1 MKINKRLLSFFLAV
15 LMVFSTFG
23 ETVYA
28 LSSSNETGNRSVATE
43 LEGKV
48 EGNKEVFT
56 FDLSKFKSKES
67 VAPMTTKAMP
77 ARAPR
82 RAPIQWDTEV
92 NITTTGLNGKAFD
105 WTALPNKEF
114 KLIAK
119 WETTDGQKHEKEI
132 TTITDTSDKNQFAN
146 VGWPVDGTMK
156 GNASVVTNYN
166 GNIEVRIV
174 IVSAS
179 GIGGSGRLTF
189 DVTIKELAEPRVNV
203 EYIDPYGRPITD
215 PADLPSATDTMP
227 KVTADE
233 LTDVAIDLPKTSK
246 QINMRSSDDIDDD
259 ELHEAANGLTYK
271 VDGKEDEAVVTIGGK
286 EYKLDISQPSAK
298 EIGTIRMV
306 YQKDVIVPPTKDDG
320 SGEPV
325 DPAEGY
331 VRLTFDANEN
341 KQDGITGTHTAGDY
355 AGKQKSYIDVKQGV
369 NYDNANL
376 QAAIKALST
385 TGTKLVGTETKQ
397 YAQDAKN
404 PWTPAVP
411 NDTTA
416 VATATY
422 NAQYAKSAAEQVK
435 DLGGLDPVTIKV
447 WKNDTIDWSKGVAPK
462 TTNVNDKA
470 TVQQLLDNAKVTE
483 ITQPARTSDAQGK
496 FEGKLLVTFGDKST
510 LEVDKQWL
518 YVWEHIVTVDPN
530 STDPDVPKTEDDL
543 PSDKIKVLF
552 EPLANKGVK
561 SINTTGTTYAKKGT
575 VFQDKDFPQDIT
587 FEEGYKG
594 PVTWTPADHT
604 ITNTRPGFVKG
615 KGFIF
620 RASAT
625 QETTADIVK
634 KNGGLKGVDFAAW
647 VGDLEKLTDDTAK
660 SNFWKK
666 GVAANTTDNTKKAT
680 IDAALAEATVE
691 DTTAQ
696 KRTTDAKGTFPGTL
710 KVTFKD
716 GSVYEVEAA
725 QGQTPANTNI
735 EQKLYVYDKKDVVP
749 TDPTQ
754 PTPEDAVVV
763 TYKKGDGVTELQ
775 GTGKTLVKSG
785 ETLEAGDFPQAT
797 VDTANGY
804 KEPAAWTPEDKVVTE
819 NNKTFTA
826 TAEKETTAEK
836 VTKLGGLSPETIKVW
851 VKDPIDWSKGVKATK
866 DENKDKVAELLKD
879 AAVTDKTQ
887 PERTSAAAGEF
898 EGTLL
903 VTFKDTSTIEVP
915 KQMLIVSDDKVVDPA
930 DPGKLPD
937 DKIKVEFAKGEGVTA
952 IAEKN
957 LYVKPNT
964 TLVDADFPQATVD
977 TANGYKEPAA
987 WTPEDKVVTENNKT
1001 FTATATKKKAAE
1013 EITEAGGLKGVDLA
1027 AWVGDNLDANFW
1039 KKGAAL
1045 ADNVQDADGKLA
1057 ALLAGATV
1065 TDKSNRTT
1073 TAKGEYP
1080 GTLTVTFAD
1089 GSSLEV
1095 DQKLFVYNKK
1105 DDVPTDPTQPTPK
1118 DAVVVTY
1125 EKGDGVSEL
1134 KGTGKTLVKSGETLE
1149 AGDFPEA
1156 VVDKANGYKEPAT
1169 WTPEDKVVT
1178 EQNKEFTATATKNVP
1193 TTKNSEDYEPHYT
1206 DKSGKPG
1213 ETVEIAPPTFT
1224 KKGEQGTVPAP
1235 TDGDKK
1241 TTFTKNDPTK
1251 TNVTVDPN
1259 TGAITVNIPQD
1270 APVGSTITI
1279 PVDVT
1284 YPDGSNET
1292 VRVTVTVTNP
1302 DDKTKDPTI
1311 DQPYEGDKKITGK
1324 GEPESKIVVDL
1335 PDGTQV
1341 DGEVD
1346 KNGNWTVDVPV
1357 DNPLKAGDTI
1367 TAKQID
1373 KFGKEKTATTT
1384 VIAKAQPEPIPTPD
1398 YNPWWPIW
1406 FGSTKTEA
1414 KPEPKLLERH
1424 EEYIAGY
1431 PDGTVRPDGKITRAE
1446 VAAIFARLTEK
1457 HTLAEFVARF
1467 TDVKSTDWFAD
1478 SIMKLSGK
1486 DIITGYPDGT
1496 FKPNKSITRAEFAAI
1511 ASKYIKNPKAAD
1523 ETFSDVPMNHWAKD
1537 AIAMVKAEGWISGYT
1552 DGTFKPDAPITRAEA
1567 VSIVNRMFD
1576 RAADGEFVR
1585 EHRFEIKSFKDLVET
1600 HWAYYEIMEAV
1611 HTHDYE
1617 RIGTRAERWEKI
1629 VK

>member
-28 LSSSNETGNRSVATE
+28 LSSSNETENRSVATE

-48 EGNKEVFT
+48 EGDKEVFT
-56 FDLSKFKSKES
+56 FDLSEFKSKES

-82 RAPIQWDTEV
+82 RAPAQWDTEV
-92 NITTTGLNGKAFD
+92 NIETTGLNGKAFD

-119 WETTDGQKHEKEI
+119 WETTDGQKHQKEI
-132 TTITDTSDKNQFAN
+132 ATITDTSDAKQFVN

-166 GNIEVRIV
+166 GNIEVRVAI
-174 IVSAS
+174 IS
-179 GIGGSGRLTF
+179 GSGTGGSGRLTF
-189 DVTIKELAEPRVNV
+189 DIKLTELAEPRVNI
-203 EYIDPYGRPITD
+203 EYVDPYGRPITD
-215 PADLPSATDTMP
+215 PADLPAETDTMP
-227 KVTADE
+227 KVTAEE
-233 LTDVAIDLPKTSK
+233 LTDVEIELPKAK
-246 QINMRSSDDIDDD
+246 GQINMRNSGDIDDD
-259 ELHEAANGLTYK
+259 ELNTAEAGLTYK
-271 VDGKEDEAVVTIGGK
+271 VGGKVDSEKITIGGK
-286 EYKLDISQPSAK
+286 EYIVDISQPNAK
-298 EIGTIRMV
+298 EIGTIKMV
-306 YQKDVIVPPTKDDG
+306 YQKDVVIPPTKDDG
-320 SGEPV
+320 TGEPV

-341 KQDGITGTHTAGDY
+341 KADGITGTHTAGDY
-355 AGKQKSYIDVKQGV
+355 KGKQKSYIDVKQGV

-385 TGTKLVGTETKQ
+385 TGTKLVGTETKK

-411 NDTTA
+411 TDTTA
-416 VATATY
+416 VTTATY
-422 NAQYAKSAAEQVK
+422 NAQYAKSAAEQVTE
-435 DLGGLDPVTIKV
+435 LGGLKSVTIKV
-447 WKNDTIDWSKGVAPK
+447 WKGDKIVWADGVAPA
-462 TTNVNDKA
+462 TTNSDDSKL
-470 TVQQLLDNAKVTE
+470 VQGLLDNAKVTE
-483 ITQPARTSDAQGK
+483 KTNPARTSAEAGK
-496 FEGKLLVTFGDKST
+496 KEGTLLVTFEDGST
-510 LEVDKQWL
+510 LEVANQWL
-518 YVWEHIVTVDPN
+518 YVWEHIVKVDDPTDPN
-530 STDPDVPKTEDDL
+530 SPSVDDL
-543 PSDKIKVLF
+543 PKDKIEVKF
-552 EPLANKGVK
+552 LASTGVE
-561 SINTTGTTYAKKGT
+561 SITTTGKTYAKEGT
-575 VFQDKDFPQDIT
+575 VFQDTDFPQEKDIT
-587 FEEGYKG
+587 FKDGYKEQ
-594 PVTWTPADHT
+594 VTWTPAD
-604 ITNTRPGFVKG
+604 K
-615 KGFIF
+615 
-620 RASAT
+620 
-625 QETTADIVK
+625 
-634 KNGGLKGVDFAAW
+634 
-647 VGDLEKLTDDTAK
+647 
-660 SNFWKK
+660 
-666 GVAANTTDNTKKAT
+666 
-680 IDAALAEATVE
+680 
-691 DTTAQ
+691 
-696 KRTTDAKGTFPGTL
+696 
-710 KVTFKD
+710 KVTT
-716 GSVYEVEAA
+716 SSRA
-725 QGQTPANTNI
+725 
-735 EQKLYVYDKKDVVP
+735 YDKR
-749 TDPTQ
+749 
-754 PTPEDAVVV
+754 
-763 TYKKGDGVTELQ
+763 KGY
-775 GTGKTLVKSG
+775 
-785 ETLEAGDFPQAT
+785 FR
-797 VDTANGY
+797 
-804 KEPAAWTPEDKVVTE
+804 
-819 NNKTFTA
+819 FTA
-826 TAEKETTAEK
+826 TATLETTAEK

-937 DKIKVEFAKGEGVTA
+937 DKIKVEFAKGTGVTA

-1001 FTATATKKKAAE
+1001 FTATATK
-1013 EITEAGGLKGVDLA
+1013 
-1027 AWVGDNLDANFW
+1027 
-1039 KKGAAL
+1039 
-1045 ADNVQDADGKLA
+1045 
-1057 ALLAGATV
+1057 
-1065 TDKSNRTT
+1065 
-1073 TAKGEYP
+1073 
-1080 GTLTVTFAD
+1080 
-1089 GSSLEV
+1089 
-1095 DQKLFVYNKK
+1095 
-1105 DDVPTDPTQPTPK
+1105 
-1118 DAVVVTY
+1118 
-1125 EKGDGVSEL
+1125 
-1134 KGTGKTLVKSGETLE
+1134 
-1149 AGDFPEA
+1149 
-1156 VVDKANGYKEPAT
+1156 
-1169 WTPEDKVVT
+1169 
-1178 EQNKEFTATATKNVP
+1178 NVP
-1193 TTKNSEDYEPHYT
+1193 TTSNADDYDPHYV

-1213 ETVEIAPPTFT
+1213 ETVQIVPPTFT

-1241 TTFTKNDPTK
+1241 TTFTKNDPTQ
-1251 TNVTVDPN
+1251 TNVTIDPN

-1357 DNPLKAGDTI
+1357 DKPLKAGDTI

-1373 KFGKEKTATTT
+1373 KFGKEKTATTI
-1384 VIAKAQPEPIPTPD
+1384 VIAKTQPEPIPTPD

-1431 PDGTVRPDGKITRAE
+1431 PDGTVRPDGRITRAE

-1585 EHRFEIKSFKDLVET
+1585 EHRFEIKSFKDLVEN

-1617 RIGTRAERWEKI
+1617 RIGTRVERWEKI

>member
-48 EGNKEVFT
+48 EGDKEVFT
-56 FDLSKFKSKES
+56 FDLSEFKSKES

-82 RAPIQWDTEV
+82 RAPAQWDTEV
-92 NITTTGLNGKAFD
+92 NIETTGLNGKAFD

-119 WETTDGQKHEKEI
+119 WETTDGQKHQKEI
-132 TTITDTSDKNQFAN
+132 ATITDTSDAKQFVN

-166 GNIEVRIV
+166 GNIEVRVAI
-174 IVSAS
+174 IS
-179 GIGGSGRLTF
+179 GSGTGGSGRLTF
-189 DVTIKELAEPRVNV
+189 DIKLTELAEPRVNI
-203 EYIDPYGRPITD
+203 EYVDPYGRPITD
-215 PADLPSATDTMP
+215 PEDLPAETDTMP
-227 KVTADE
+227 KVTAEE
-233 LTDVAIDLPKTSK
+233 LTDVAIELPKAK
-246 QINMRSSDDIDDD
+246 GQINMRNSGDIDDD
-259 ELHEAANGLTYK
+259 ELNTAEAGLTYK
-271 VDGKEDEAVVTIGGK
+271 VDGKEDSEKITIGGK
-286 EYKLDISQPSAK
+286 EYIVDISQPNAK
-298 EIGTIRMV
+298 EIGTIKMV
-306 YQKDVIVPPTKDDG
+306 YQKDVVIPPTKDDG
-320 SGEPV
+320 TGEPV

-341 KQDGITGTHTAGDY
+341 KVDGITGTHTAGDY
-355 AGKQKSYIDVKQGV
+355 KGKQKSYIDVKQGV

-385 TGTKLVGTETKQ
+385 TGTKLVGTETKK
-397 YAQDAKN
+397 YAQDAKK
-404 PWTPAVP
+404 PWTPVVP
-411 NDTTA
+411 TDTTP
-416 VATATY
+416 VTTATY
-422 NAQYAKSAAEQVK
+422 NAQYAKSAAEQVTE
-435 DLGGLDPVTIKV
+435 LGGLIPVTIKV
-447 WKNDTIDWSKGVAPK
+447 WKGDKIDWADGVAPA
-462 TTNVNDKA
+462 TTNSNDSKL
-470 TVQQLLDNAKVTE
+470 VQGLLDNAKVTDQSSRSSNE
-483 ITQPARTSDAQGK
+483 AGK
-496 FEGKLLVTFGDKST
+496 FEGKLLVKFEDKST
-510 LEVDKQWL
+510 LEVANQWL
-518 YVWEHIVTVDPN
+518 YVWEHIVKADDPTDPN
-530 STDPDVPKTEDDL
+530 SPSVDDL
-543 PSDKIKVLF
+543 PKDKIEVKF
-552 EPLANKGVK
+552 LASTGVE
-561 SINTTGTTYAKKGT
+561 SITTTGKTYAKEGT
-575 VFQDKDFPQDIT
+575 VFQDTDFPQEKDIT
-587 FEEGYKG
+587 FKDGYKEQ
-594 PVTWTPADHT
+594 VTWTPAD
-604 ITNTRPGFVKG
+604 K
-615 KGFIF
+615 
-620 RASAT
+620 
-625 QETTADIVK
+625 
-634 KNGGLKGVDFAAW
+634 
-647 VGDLEKLTDDTAK
+647 
-660 SNFWKK
+660 
-666 GVAANTTDNTKKAT
+666 
-680 IDAALAEATVE
+680 
-691 DTTAQ
+691 
-696 KRTTDAKGTFPGTL
+696 
-710 KVTFKD
+710 KVTT
-716 GSVYEVEAA
+716 SSRA
-725 QGQTPANTNI
+725 
-735 EQKLYVYDKKDVVP
+735 YDKR
-749 TDPTQ
+749 
-754 PTPEDAVVV
+754 
-763 TYKKGDGVTELQ
+763 KGY
-775 GTGKTLVKSG
+775 
-785 ETLEAGDFPQAT
+785 F
-797 VDTANGY
+797 
-804 KEPAAWTPEDKVVTE
+804 
-819 NNKTFTA
+819 
-826 TAEKETTAEK
+826 
-836 VTKLGGLSPETIKVW
+836 
-851 VKDPIDWSKGVKATK
+851 
-866 DENKDKVAELLKD
+866 
-879 AAVTDKTQ
+879 
-887 PERTSAAAGEF
+887 R
-898 EGTLL
+898 
-903 VTFKDTSTIEVP
+903 
-915 KQMLIVSDDKVVDPA
+915 
-930 DPGKLPD
+930 
-937 DKIKVEFAKGEGVTA
+937 
-952 IAEKN
+952 
-957 LYVKPNT
+957 
-964 TLVDADFPQATVD
+964 
-977 TANGYKEPAA
+977 
-987 WTPEDKVVTENNKT
+987 

-1013 EITEAGGLKGVDLA
+1013 EIQEAGGLKGVDLA

-1065 TDKSNRTT
+1065 TDKTNRTAD
-1073 TAKGEYP
+1073 AKGTFP

-1105 DDVPTDPTQPTPK
+1105 DEVPTDPTQPTPE

-1125 EKGDGVSEL
+1125 EKGDGVKEL

-1178 EQNKEFTATATKNVP
+1178 EQNKTFTATATKNVP
-1193 TTKNSEDYEPHYT
+1193 TTKNSEDYDPHYT
-1206 DKSGKPG
+1206 DESGKPG
-1213 ETVEIAPPTFT
+1213 ETVEITTPTFT

-1241 TTFTKNDPTK
+1241 TTFTKNDPTQ

-1259 TGAITVNIPQD
+1259 TGAIKVVIPQD

-1357 DNPLKAGDTI
+1357 DKPLKAGDTI

-1373 KFGKEKTATTT
+1373 KFGKEKTATTI
-1384 VIAKAQPEPIPTPD
+1384 VIAKTQPEPIPTPD

-1496 FKPNKSITRAEFAAI
+1496 FKPNKSITRAEFATI
-1511 ASKYIKNPKAAD
+1511 VSKYIKNPKVAN

-1537 AIAMVKAEGWISGYT
+1537 AIAKVKAEGWISGYN
-1552 DGTFKPDAPITRAEA
+1552 DGTFRPDAPITRAEA

-1585 EHRFEIKSFKDLVET
+1585 EHRFEIKSFKDLVEN

-1617 RIGTRAERWEKI
+1617 RIGTRVERWEKI